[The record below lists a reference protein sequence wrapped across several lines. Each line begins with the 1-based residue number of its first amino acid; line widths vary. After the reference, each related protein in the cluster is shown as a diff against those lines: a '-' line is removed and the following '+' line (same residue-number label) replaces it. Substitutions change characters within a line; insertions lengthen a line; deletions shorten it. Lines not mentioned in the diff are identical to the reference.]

1 MTQFSNTVKSLISA
15 NKTKAALAILAD
27 YYRDKD
33 TDLHNQ
39 CLMQQSALVET
50 EKNLTMSILSRNDA
64 VQSLAKVR
72 YAAITLADEIDKTL
86 ENDAEAHQRALEIEQ
101 LFKEPELNLPTAAN
115 PKRLYWVLGLGVL
128 ALIAAFALFYNI
140 QNATK
145 APIENG
151 QTPGVS
157 VEQNSNPTTINPA
170 NPNTPQVV
178 EPPVLKEFE
187 VSFKGITISRTDGN
201 GSAIAEGIRNGDCK
215 RVYGTIR
222 AEVWEL
228 DGSGNR
234 VKQIPAFKND
244 LTPAPSD
251 GMLLYWSNEGNNT
264 PVKSEVLNYAQSG
277 SLIGNTSWR
286 YKLDAASVS
295 SNRVE
300 LIIYVNLGS
309 CHKSGD
315 FSSDFSPN
323 MSMHGEKS
331 NNIYFKDPGNG
342 IEVGP
347 FRADDP
353 AKTSE
358 VHDFRAHFDIRQL

>member
-1 MTQFSNTVKSLISA
+1 MTQFSNTVKALISA

-39 CLMQQSALVET
+39 CLMQQSALIET

-72 YAAITLADEIDKTL
+72 YAAITLADEVDKTID
-86 ENDAEAHQRALEIEQ
+86 NDAEAHQRALEIEQ
-101 LFKEPELNLPTAAN
+101 LFKEPEFNVPTAN
-115 PKRLYWVLGLGVL
+115 TKRLYWGVGVGVL
-128 ALIAAFALFYNI
+128 ALLAVFVLFYTNPKEV
-140 QNATK
+140 K
-145 APIENG
+145 APVLDV
-151 QTPGVS
+151 QTPVVS
-157 VEQNSNPTTINPA
+157 VEQNPNPTTINPT

-187 VSFKGITISRTDGN
+187 LSFKGITISRTDGN

-215 RVYGTIR
+215 RVYGTVR
-222 AEVWEL
+222 AEAWEL

-234 VKQIPAFKND
+234 VKQISALKND

-251 GMLLYWSNEGNNT
+251 GILLNWSNEENNT
-264 PVKSEVLNYAQSG
+264 PVKPEVLNYAQRE

-295 SNRVE
+295 SNRVA

-315 FSSDFSPN
+315 FSSDFTPN

-331 NNIYFKDPGNG
+331 KNIYFKDPGNG

-353 AKTSE
+353 TKTSE